1 MAFHKINLKV
11 NGQQEVLEV
20 PSNMTLMTML
30 REKLA
35 LTGTKNA
42 CSNGQCGS
50 CTVLMNGQP
59 VHSCLI
65 LAVEADGAEI
75 VTVEGLSKN
84 GKLIPLQELMIEKG
98 AVQCGFC
105 TPGMVM
111 TAYALLQRNPHP
123 SEEQIREAISGN
135 VCRCSGYVQLVE
147 AIQAAANLP

>member
-1 MAFHKINLKV
+1 MATHKISLKV
-11 NGQQEVLEV
+11 NGQQEELEV

-30 REKLA
+30 REKLI

-42 CSNGQCGS
+42 CSNGQCGA

-59 VHSCLI
+59 VQSCLV

-75 VTVEGLSKN
+75 VTVEGLSKD
-84 GKLIPLQELMIEKG
+84 GKLTPLQELMIEKG

-123 SEEQIREAISGN
+123 TEEQIREAISGN
-135 VCRCSGYVQLVE
+135 ICRCSGFVQLVE
-147 AIQAAANLP
+147 AIQAAANLQ